1 MKKQIEPKNFP
12 QDNEKKAPDLSSP
25 ANSYFLSHVLY
36 LKRRMPRHFTL
47 IELLVVIAIIAIL
60 AAMLLPALNKARDMA
75 RKTSCINNLKTIGNG
90 VVLYAG
96 DNRESLPTRSNAYPR
111 TGSQRSVL
119 LLHPYIGGA
128 PWTCPSQEQTFKSW
142 THSGYKLKEQS
153 IGVDIGL
160 GGFITSAVKFRPLRF
175 TDLKQPGRVVYA
187 ADRAQPVVSGIND
200 WNYNTCAFKTYD
212 GRRDYF
218 ARHLGTFNAVSL
230 DIAVH
235 SFRAGPYITAYSNR
249 SPDFDRFVSPYP
261 FSKWR
266 MTW

>member
-1 MKKQIEPKNFP
+1 MLKSENLVKSSFIS
-12 QDNEKKAPDLSSP
+12 LSSI
-25 ANSYFLSHVLY
+25 A
-36 LKRRMPRHFTL
+36 RRAEEDHHSSLERKHSFTL

-60 AAMLLPALNKARDMA
+60 AAMLLPALNKAREMA
-75 RKTSCINNLKTIGNG
+75 KKSSCINNVKTIGNG
-90 VVLYAG
+90 VTLYAG
-96 DNRESLPTRSNAYPR
+96 DNRESLPTRSNAYPAG
-111 TGSQRSVL
+111 TSQRSAL
-119 LLHPYIGGA
+119 LLRTYIGCA
-128 PWTCPSQEQTFKSW
+128 PWTCPAQEKTFTSW

-160 GGFITSAVKFRPLRF
+160 GGYITSSVKFRPLRF

-187 ADRAQPVVSGIND
+187 ADRAQPTVNGIND

-235 SFRAGPYITAYSNR
+235 SFRAGPYVTAYSNR
-249 SPDFDRFVSPYP
+249 SQEFDQFVSPYP
-261 FSKWR
+261 YSKWKL
-266 MTW
+266 TW